1 MLNAFETWLS
11 ITPTALILGIIAVP
25 IGLLIVQIFID
36 EWL

>member
-11 ITPTALILGIIAVP
+11 ITPPPLILGLIAVP
-25 IGLLIVQIFID
+25 IGLLLVQIFID